1 MESRLD
7 TEILQMLVTNGR
19 RSLKNNIDE
28 ALSVFV
34 DILYFGWCYI
44 IWDIWY
50 VVSGIFNIIAFIF
63 YE

>member
-34 DILYFGWCYI
+34 GIWYFGWCYI

-50 VVSGIFNIIAFIF
+50 VVSGIFNIIAFVF